1 MVQYGQK
8 CWKVSEQKDREKHQV
23 PLQQLRMVGNM
34 RESINYEDNYKDKAT
49 KQQKRRRLNVN
60 DCRHIIFQFFS
71 PTISNQQ
78 HWLNVRSRIRYI
90 YLLLQGQIMN
100 KLPSNLQKQESLL
113 RIPVQL
119 IIFLICCIALLAVI
133 YTIGKSVYWS
143 FHHFHCYSREMN
155 VVWDEGLAHTIK
167 RNHSC
172 PRPFYYKDLM
182 KNSSSKSSV
191 SSNAIDPSRICI
203 TSLSDGA
210 QRNNNQKV
218 QSSSLSIISSFITNI
233 LTVRCRDFSSVE
245 EYTWPLTVQYCKKHG
260 YTCYEAS
267 HLLDGSRPP
276 AWSKIIA
283 VYYLLT
289 NRTSVVQPFFS
300 PFKQNQQSTS
310 TGTMRSACDWV
321 LWMDADT
328 IIMNSDVQIEDLL
341 PPSTSLD
348 TSTYIEEP
356 INLIVTYDRRFTANS
371 GIWLIRNTY
380 WSHEFLDNWWSMTNF
395 VRAKGFSLSGDNQA
409 FGYLLDSTYKT
420 LQIKQQTQQ
429 QRQQQ
434 VPIENVD
441 ITNEITSGPIRMIPR
456 CQINSFGVF
465 IPNYSRNK
473 QLRHDSSKTNK
484 TTKNDGD
491 SNDINHLL
499 HVNSDQYYHYGDF
512 IAHASGIDQKEAGV
526 KLLLKHAIT

>member
-1 MVQYGQK
+1 MFRFL
-8 CWKVSEQKDREKHQV
+8 S
-23 PLQQLRMVGNM
+23 
-34 RESINYEDNYKDKAT
+34 AT
-49 KQQKRRRLNVN
+49 
-60 DCRHIIFQFFS
+60 I
-71 PTISNQQ
+71 TYQQ
-78 HWLNVRSRIRYI
+78 HWLNVQSRIRYI

-119 IIFLICCIALLAVI
+119 IIFLICCITLLAVI

-143 FHHFHCYSREMN
+143 FHHFQCYSREMN
-155 VVWDEGLAHTIK
+155 VLWDEGLAHTIN
-167 RNHSC
+167 RNHTC
-172 PRPFYYKDLM
+172 PRPFYYNDSM
-182 KNSSSKSSV
+182 KILGSKISSS
-191 SSNAIDPSRICI
+191 SNTIIDPSRICI

-210 QRNNNQKV
+210 QRNNNQKA

-267 HLLDGSRPP
+267 HLLDVSRPP

-289 NRTSVVQPFFS
+289 NSTSVLQPLSS

-310 TGTMRSACDWV
+310 TGTMKSTCDWV

-341 PPSTSLD
+341 PPSPSLD

-380 WSHEFLDNWWSMTNF
+380 WSHEFLYNWWSMTNF

-409 FGYLLDSTYKT
+409 FGYLLDTAYKT
-420 LQIKQQTQQ
+420 LQVKQQTQQ
-429 QRQQQ
+429 QSQQQ

-456 CQINSFGVF
+456 CQMNSFGVF
-465 IPNYSRNK
+465 IPIYSRNA
-473 QLRHDSSKTNK
+473 QLRHYNSKTNS
-484 TTKNDGD
+484 TTINDVD
-491 SNDINHLL
+491 NNDNNRLL
-499 HVNSDQYYHYGDF
+499 HINSDQYYHYGDF

-526 KLLLKHAIT
+526 KLLLKHAMT